1 MRISNIRSG
10 RMCRLALVCLVILPL
25 LYLLTTWSDSH
36 KRVQEAYQAK
46 FGSGRRSYQRLE
58 SRPKEVPV
66 LVEGKFLCVFLCL
79 DEEK

>member
-36 KRVQEAYQAK
+36 KRVQEVYQAK
-46 FGSGRRSYQRLE
+46 FGMGRRHYQRLE
-58 SRPKEVPV
+58 NRPKEVP
-66 LVEGKFLCVFLCL
+66 LLIEGKWFGLDFVFFFS
-79 DEEK
+79 